1 VAKIENGRVT
11 EASVTNH
18 KTGLDA
24 YEATAIRL
32 AQQRRFPKD
41 KTGTERIVLTVSK

>member
-1 VAKIENGRVT
+1 M
-11 EASVTNH
+11 TNH